1 MLGPVRILEQ
11 LPAELS
17 RTVHPDDLYQYSLS
31 DDLISYYQL
40 HELRILQTD
49 KQTEWFRRCN
59 VLTNGFFTS
68 VTHRVPE
75 RSHSRCHLQD
85 DATRCDRRH
94 IFVTYNLTVLR
105 HLAVATCVAGEWA
118 V

>member
-40 HELRILQTD
+40 QD
-49 KQTEWFRRCN
+49 KTRR
-59 VLTNGFFTS
+59 L
-68 VTHRVPE
+68 H
-75 RSHSRCHLQD
+75 HSSQP
-85 DATRCDRRH
+85 
-94 IFVTYNLTVLR
+94 
-105 HLAVATCVAGEWA
+105 G
-118 V
+118 